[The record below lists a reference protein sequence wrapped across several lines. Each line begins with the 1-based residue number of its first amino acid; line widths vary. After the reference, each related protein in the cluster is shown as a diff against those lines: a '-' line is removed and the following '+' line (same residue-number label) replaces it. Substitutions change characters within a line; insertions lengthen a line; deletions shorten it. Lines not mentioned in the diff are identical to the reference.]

1 VTRPSTPDRTNAN
14 GSTTITMQRACNGC
28 GALLGDV
35 TDEEMARVIA
45 GLPMPD
51 VRRECPACAPAAPEP
66 RCIPA
71 RTVYGDA
78 DCLDGDGDCGHDI
91 ALDAEYCVAVR
102 AEYACATHSD
112 ISPGG
117 DIVRAERWPCKHLKV
132 TR

>member
-1 VTRPSTPDRTNAN
+1 MTRPSTSDRKNGD

-35 TDEEMARVIA
+35 TDDEMARVIA

-51 VRRECPACAPAAPEP
+51 VRRECPACAPTAPEP

-78 DCLDGDGDCGHDI
+78 ACLDGDCDHDI
-91 ALDAEYCVAVR
+91 ALDAEYCVAVH

-112 ISPGG
+112 ISTDGQ
-117 DIVRAERWPCKHLKV
+117 ITRAERWFCKHLKV
-132 TR
+132 NR